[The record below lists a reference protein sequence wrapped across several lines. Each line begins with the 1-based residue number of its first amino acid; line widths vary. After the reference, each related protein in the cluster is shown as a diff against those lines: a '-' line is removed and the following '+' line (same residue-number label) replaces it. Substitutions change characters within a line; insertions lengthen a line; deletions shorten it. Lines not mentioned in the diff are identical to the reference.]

1 MTHELVIDCPPGS
14 MRPDGILSL
23 VLQDTELTPKDF
35 TITRKF
41 FGEWTFVLN
50 ESRNDIYE
58 KYKHDIGTKLKK
70 MNAEGYVRYA
80 EW

>member
-1 MTHELVIDCPPGS
+1 MTHQIVIDCQPGS
-14 MRPDGILSL
+14 MRPDGILTS
-23 VLQDTELTPKDF
+23 VLDGTELTSTDF

-50 ESRNDIYE
+50 ESKNNIYDIY
-58 KYKHDIGTKLKK
+58 KNNIGATLKN
-70 MNAEGYVRYA
+70 MNAQGYVRYA